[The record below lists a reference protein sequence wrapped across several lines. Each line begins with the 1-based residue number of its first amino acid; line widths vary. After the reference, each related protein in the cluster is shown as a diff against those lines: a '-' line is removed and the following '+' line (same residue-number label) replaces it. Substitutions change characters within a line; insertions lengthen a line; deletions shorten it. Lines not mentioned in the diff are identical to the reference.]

1 MFGRVNRM
9 VVIGRCVFWAKA
21 AADAAAGV
29 VKRSNH
35 RCDGLHA
42 ALMAWSVLQS
52 VCCSLLVKLLRGLL
66 RGVAALRDTATVLQ
80 CSMRSQNDSLTDSC
94 CSLHS

>member
-52 VCCSLLVKLLRGLL
+52 ACEAAAWVL

-80 CSMRSQNDSLTDSC
+80 RSMRNQTTRSLILLYLSL
-94 CSLHS
+94 CS

>member
-1 MFGRVNRM
+1 M

-52 VCCSLLVKLLRGLL
+52 VCCSLLVKLLRGVCCVCRSAARYGNCLQRSL
-66 RGVAALRDTATVLQ
+66 RAQTTGAQ
-80 CSMRSQNDSLTDSC
+80 F
-94 CSLHS
+94 

>member
-1 MFGRVNRM
+1 M

-52 VCCSLLVKLLRGLL
+52 VCCSLLVKLLRVCLL

-80 CSMRSQNDSLTDSC
+80 CSMRAQTTGAQF
-94 CSLHS
+94 